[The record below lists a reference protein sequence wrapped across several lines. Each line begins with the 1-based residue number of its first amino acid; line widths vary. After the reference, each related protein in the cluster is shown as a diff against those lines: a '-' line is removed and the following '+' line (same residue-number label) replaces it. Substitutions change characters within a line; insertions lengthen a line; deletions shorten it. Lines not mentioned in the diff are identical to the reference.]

1 MGVTLGRVS
10 MPGDSMFKYGY
21 KLGTMPT
28 RRTDASSTD
37 EQPKQEAQAAVLEE
51 IRLR

>member
-1 MGVTLGRVS
+1 
-10 MPGDSMFKYGY
+10 MPGDSMFKYGHE
-21 KLGTMPT
+21 LGTMPT

-37 EQPKQEAQAAVLEE
+37 EQPKQEAAQAAVLEE